1 MDRDK
6 DLNFILRDIQ
16 QLLAEQE
23 LRLQTCVRQHQNIRL
38 GVSSLVGS
46 PISEDVILEPIT
58 LRQIAIANGRLLS
71 PEKMRNINKDDYDVI
86 LDCVNRTLLA
96 RKDPDRRS
104 KLEKCDCTG
113 IGRDRL
119 KLLRSWLEN
128 PHLLIC
134 EETIPQIFGDIASM
148 TPNALARA
156 ILDLRGC
163 LWNGPYILTESVWG
177 ESISRT
183 GSVYILSQ
191 KYKYLVIRYKI

>member
-1 MDRDK
+1 MSRQENFEREIQNS
-6 DLNFILRDIQ
+6 LN
-16 QLLAEQE
+16 E
-23 LRLQTCVRQHQNIRL
+23 QNIRL
-38 GVSSLVGS
+38 RMYMNENDNIRRRVASLKGGAFPEEIAFES
-46 PISEDVILEPIT
+46 IALK
-58 LRQIAIANGRLLS
+58 QIAIANGRLLL
-71 PEKMRNINKDDYDVI
+71 PEKMQNINEDDYDVI
-86 LDCVNRTLLA
+86 LDCANCTLRA

-183 GSVYILSQ
+183 GSVYVLSQ
-191 KYKYLVIRYKI
+191 KYKYLVIKHKI